1 MINDIFIKMKK
12 KIIRLTES
20 DLRNIVTKII
30 NEQRISDSDKKI
42 ISGQIV
48 SNGNKC
54 KEYYINHFSKPETIN
69 KFNNKNNISTIKS
82 FIPTIGY
89 KPFIEKSGNRHGYVS
104 KNNLK
109 TINLNLYTLL
119 TKNGNTISPK
129 GSMLYNTILHEMGH
143 LIDFKLQTLGEKS
156 ISSSSGYHSPTDGQD
171 NYVQSDIET
180 FARIQRLREELGIGS
195 NANGEEIRN
204 KIIEF
209 VKLNKIQFPNVKI
222 IADDGRPGILLF
234 TERNK
239 TKGALTDLWRFY
251 STLKINNTPVSDI
264 SALFAKFSKINNG
277 MVILDLNLIGKVNVS
292 AKGDIK
298 LTETDLRNI
307 VMRIMNEQFDS
318 DYYDIIL
325 DLYNEVGF
333 EGMTDEEI
341 EYLKSGGE
349 SNVPERFLDA
359 DLDIDYEESDSFEG
373 LDRFKEIMDGFNHK
387 IVDTAPDGKLRIV
400 FKDRP
405 EIMEQLEG
413 VVPESSIDVKKGYII
428 VIVPENWTDDIFGEE
443 I

>member
-1 MINDIFIKMKK
+1 MKK
-12 KIIRLTES
+12 KIIR
-20 DLRNIVTKII
+20 
-30 NEQRISDSDKKI
+30 
-42 ISGQIV
+42 
-48 SNGNKC
+48 
-54 KEYYINHFSKPETIN
+54 
-69 KFNNKNNISTIKS
+69 
-82 FIPTIGY
+82 
-89 KPFIEKSGNRHGYVS
+89 
-104 KNNLK
+104 
-109 TINLNLYTLL
+109 
-119 TKNGNTISPK
+119 
-129 GSMLYNTILHEMGH
+129 
-143 LIDFKLQTLGEKS
+143 
-156 ISSSSGYHSPTDGQD
+156 
-171 NYVQSDIET
+171 
-180 FARIQRLREELGIGS
+180 
-195 NANGEEIRN
+195 
-204 KIIEF
+204 
-209 VKLNKIQFPNVKI
+209 
-222 IADDGRPGILLF
+222 
-234 TERNK
+234 
-239 TKGALTDLWRFY
+239 
-251 STLKINNTPVSDI
+251 
-264 SALFAKFSKINNG
+264 
-277 MVILDLNLIGKVNVS
+277 
-292 AKGDIK
+292 